1 VQPVAGWTR
10 RHTRIIKVVVL
21 VAAAASPIA
30 SHIALLTGRGIGIA
44 VAFSVLQAAAVG
56 IIIASIGTRRGVS
69 YLALL
74 ASAAMLTVLLLGL
87 LRSAALGL
95 QFAAGV
101 SHGLL
106 YGALL
111 VYFAGTLLPGHTDIV
126 TRVAQ
131 RLNPHFHSGMRSY
144 TRRVCIAWCVFFI
157 AQIITSALLF
167 WLAPVR
173 WWLLFINALNVPLVL
188 LMFLGEYAIR
198 RRRFPGRQSTDL
210 AAMIRGFRGSTSP
223 AVAPRTTG
231 ARLQDAPPIQAGPQ
245 IAVPHYGVSPSDPP
259 H

>member
-1 VQPVAGWTR
+1 MQPVGWTGR
-10 RHTRIIKVVVL
+10 LARIIKIVVL
-21 VAAAASPIA
+21 VAAATSPIA
-30 SHIALLTGRGIGIA
+30 SHIALLSGRGIAVA

-56 IIIASIGTRRGVS
+56 IIIASMGTRRRVL

-74 ASAAMLTVLLLGL
+74 ASAIMLTVLLLGL

-95 QFAAGV
+95 QLAAGV
-101 SHGLL
+101 SHALL
-106 YGALL
+106 YGTLFVL
-111 VYFAGTLLPGHTDIV
+111 FAATLLPGQTDIV

-131 RLNPHFHSGMRSY
+131 RLNPHFHSAMRSY
-144 TRRVCIAWCVFFI
+144 TRRVCIVWCGFFA
-157 AQIITSALLF
+157 AQIVTSAVLF
-167 WLAPVR
+167 SLAPVR

-210 AAMIRGFRGSTSP
+210 ATMIRGFRRSTSP
-223 AVAPRTTG
+223 AIAQPTSGAHQTGPHMVVPR
-231 ARLQDAPPIQAGPQ
+231 QA
-245 IAVPHYGVSPSDPP
+245 VSPSKPP

>member
-1 VQPVAGWTR
+1 VQPVSGRTR
-10 RHTRIIKVVVL
+10 RLTRIIKVVVL
-21 VAAAASPIA
+21 VAAATSPFA
-30 SHIALLTGRGIGIA
+30 SHIALLSGRGIGVA
-44 VAFSVLQAAAVG
+44 VAFSVLQAGAVG
-56 IIIASIGTRRGVS
+56 IIIASTGTRRGVS

-74 ASAAMLTVLLLGL
+74 ASAGMLTVLLLGL

-95 QFAAGV
+95 QLAAGV
-101 SHGLL
+101 SHALL
-106 YGALL
+106 YSTLFVL
-111 VYFAGTLLPGHTDIV
+111 FAATLLPGQTDIV

-157 AQIITSALLF
+157 AQIVTSASLF

-210 AAMIRGFRGSTSP
+210 ATMIRGFRGSRSP
-223 AVAPRTTG
+223 IAAPHPDG
-231 ARLQDAPPIQAGPQ
+231 AHFQDVPPIQAGRHMDVRRC
-245 IAVPHYGVSPSDPP
+245 AVSPSDPP